1 MLRKSGTNATGICHR
16 SRVRQSSRSR
26 YRFTCAHLSSLI
38 IALCMTSAMA
48 QSTPQP
54 KRSDRVPD
62 TLPNGASS
70 ISETYGDWTVKC
82 AIVDGKKACVFSQTR
97 SDEKGDRV
105 FAVEFHSA
113 QNGATNGILLM
124 PFGLKLADGV
134 KLKID
139 AQNLG
144 QGAPFESCLQQ
155 GCIVPLTLPT
165 VATDAMKNGKNLI
178 VSATFANAAEPTAFS
193 ISLAGFAAALSRVGD
208 LTK

>member
-1 MLRKSGTNATGICHR
+1 
-16 SRVRQSSRSR
+16 
-26 YRFTCAHLSSLI
+26 
-38 IALCMTSAMA
+38 MTSALA

-54 KRSDRVPD
+54 KKSEPVAD

-105 FAVEFHSA
+105 FAVEFHPA

-139 AQNLG
+139 TLNLG

-165 VATDAMKNGKNLI
+165 IATDAMKSGKSLI
-178 VSATFANAAEPTAFS
+178 VSATFANASEPTAFT
-193 ISLAGFAAALSRVGD
+193 ISLAGFAAALGRTAE
-208 LTK
+208 LAK